1 MQRVLKPILTLV
13 VPVYRN
19 EGSIGDLVATV
30 SQLSRLAG
38 GRFEAVF
45 VVDGSPDQSYSLLRS
60 ALPGAGFASQ
70 LITLSRNF
78 GSFAAIRLGLSRAQG
93 HYIAVMAADLQ
104 EPPELISRFLDVLQ
118 GGERDVAFGVREA
131 RHDALSSKL
140 ASRLFWA
147 LYRRLVMRDIPSGG
161 VDIFAMTAEFRDRL
175 LNLGESNTSLLAQ
188 LFWLGGR
195 RDFVPYVR
203 RKRQHGRSAWTVGK
217 KLRYLSDS
225 VFSFTDLPV
234 RMLLGLGVL
243 TLLVAVVMAAVV
255 LLAKAFGVVAVPGY
269 AGTMLTIL
277 FFGAFNALGL
287 GVVGEYAWRTYE
299 NTKARPLVLVQSE
312 ESFG

>member
-131 RHDALSSKL
+131 RHDALSSKQ

-147 LYRRLVMRDIPSGG
+147 LYRRLVLRDIPSGG

>member
-93 HYIAVMAADLQ
+93 HYIADMAADLQ

-147 LYRRLVMRDIPSGG
+147 LYRRLVLRDIPSGG

>member
-30 SQLSRLAG
+30 SELSRLAG

>member
-147 LYRRLVMRDIPSGG
+147 LYRRLVLRDIPSGG

-234 RMLLGLGVL
+234 RMLLGLGVF

-277 FFGAFNALGL
+277 FFGAFNSLGL

>member
-147 LYRRLVMRDIPSGG
+147 LYRRLVLRDIPSGG